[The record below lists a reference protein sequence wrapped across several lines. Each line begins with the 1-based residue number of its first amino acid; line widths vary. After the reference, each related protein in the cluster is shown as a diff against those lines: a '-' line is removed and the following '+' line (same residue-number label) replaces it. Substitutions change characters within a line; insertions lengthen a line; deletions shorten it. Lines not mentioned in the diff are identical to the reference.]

1 LPSIFDDVLVP
12 PAVRDEVLLDDPR
25 LRGITELKDTFA
37 ADWLRVQTISPG
49 FTGPSLP
56 SLGEGESQA
65 ITLMLELGCDA
76 LLIDDRRGREYAMR
90 QGLPVLGTIGILR
103 LAREDGLIEAVS
115 PLVSELRS
123 LGFRVSA
130 QLIDQIRDEES
141 Q

>member
-1 LPSIFDDVLVP
+1 
-12 PAVRDEVLLDDPR
+12 
-25 LRGITELKDTFA
+25 
-37 ADWLRVQTISPG
+37 
-49 FTGPSLP
+49 
-56 SLGEGESQA
+56 
-65 ITLMLELGCDA
+65 MLELGCDA